1 MNYNINELPYSQF
14 EKLGMSKK
22 DVQNTLSFEDLDKL
36 LKGEKTDLK
45 PISIQAQNQRLDIET
60 KFSLRRNA
68 DNSIQLMLHPKR
80 QQIDTKFDL
89 TKEEQNRLEMGET
102 VVKKGSP
109 IGASSEKFPDA
120 YLYQLDKDTK
130 EIMRIQQSK
139 IFVPD
144 HIEDI
149 QLSQAQKEKLRIGE
163 TIELEKQD
171 KKLNVKLDLNRP
183 QLFKINVTNSI
194 KTNKTPQN
202 KR

>member
-1 MNYNINELPYSQF
+1 MNYNVSDIPYSQF
-14 EKLGMSKK
+14 EQLGMSKK

-45 PISIQAQNQRLDIET
+45 TITIQAQDKPMGIET

-89 TKEEQNRLEMGET
+89 TKAEQNRLETGEP
-102 VVKKGSP
+102 VLKKGN
-109 IGASSEKFPDA
+109 DNTA
-120 YLYQLDKDTK
+120 YLYQMDRETK

-171 KKLNVKLDLNRP
+171 KKLNVKLDLSRP
-183 QLFKINVTNSI
+183 QLFKTHASNSMKTTN
-194 KTNKTPQN
+194 TPQY

>member
-1 MNYNINELPYSQF
+1 MNYHVSDIPYSQF

-45 PISIQAQNQRLDIET
+45 TIPIQTQDKLLNMDM
-60 KFSLRRNA
+60 KFSLRRNK

-89 TKEEQNRLEMGET
+89 TKQEQTRLEQGEA
-102 VVKKGSP
+102 VLKKGNSNM
-109 IGASSEKFPDA
+109 D
-120 YLYQLDKDTK
+120 YLYQMDRDTK

-163 TIELEKQD
+163 TIELEKHD
-171 KKLNVKLDLNRP
+171 KKLNVKLDLNKP
-183 QLFKINVTNSI
+183 QLFKTHVSYSI
-194 KTNKTPQN
+194 KTNHTPQY